1 MKSLSFV
8 FILIASSFLFNLS
21 SQVKKSSIIAK
32 DAVIEQVGSGFAFTE
47 GPTVASDGRVFF
59 TDQPND
65 RIHIWDEKKGV
76 SLWLEGTGR
85 SNGMYFNHKD
95 QLVTCADEKTQLA
108 YFDENKNLINL
119 CDSFDGKHLNGPN
132 DVWTTLTGGY
142 YFTDPYYHRY
152 WWPDGHK
159 ELQDVPGVYYLSSNG
174 KVTRVI
180 DDFKAPNGLVGT
192 PDGETLYVAD
202 IEDRKTWRYDIQPD
216 GRLSNKTFFAPHGS
230 DGMTIDNEGNIY
242 LTYDK
247 VWVYNSKGE
256 LIEEIEIP
264 ESPSNICL
272 GGKNRDILFVTA
284 RRGVYTLR
292 MNVKGVD

>member
-1 MKSLSFV
+1 MKSLNFV
-8 FILIASSFLFNLS
+8 LVLIASFFLSNLS
-21 SQVKKSSIIAK
+21 AQMNKSSIIAK

-142 YFTDPYYHRY
+142 YLLIHTIIAIGGLMVIKNYKMFVVFIIYH
-152 WWPDGHK
+152 PMAK
-159 ELQDVPGVYYLSSNG
+159 L
-174 KVTRVI
+174 
-180 DDFKAPNGLVGT
+180 LV
-192 PDGETLYVAD
+192 LLM
-202 IEDRKTWRYDIQPD
+202 I
-216 GRLSNKTFFAPHGS
+216 
-230 DGMTIDNEGNIY
+230 
-242 LTYDK
+242 
-247 VWVYNSKGE
+247 SKH
-256 LIEEIEIP
+256 LM
-264 ESPSNICL
+264 
-272 GGKNRDILFVTA
+272 D
-284 RRGVYTLR
+284 
-292 MNVKGVD
+292 